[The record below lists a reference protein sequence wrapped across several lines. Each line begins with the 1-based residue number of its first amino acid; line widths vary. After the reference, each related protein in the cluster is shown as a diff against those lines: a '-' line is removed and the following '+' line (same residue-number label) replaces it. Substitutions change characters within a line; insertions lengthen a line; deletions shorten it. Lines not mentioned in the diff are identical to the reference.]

1 MIDATH
7 DPKIVSWVES
17 ANDPATDFPP
27 QNLPLGA
34 FRRSGTGSARTG
46 VAIGDMIVDI
56 AEGQRLGLFAGEPEA
71 AAAACGDT
79 LNGFMALGSQAW
91 TVLRRR
97 LSELLRADT
106 PQGKRAAAV
115 QRELLVP
122 QDEAAMQLPVRIGD
136 YSDFYASLSHASN
149 VGSMLRPDN
158 PLLPN
163 YKWVPIGYHGRA
175 SSIARERHAGTT
187 PRRAEQRR

>member
-1 MIDATH
+1 M
-7 DPKIVSWVES
+7 
-17 ANDPATDFPP
+17 
-27 QNLPLGA
+27 
-34 FRRSGTGSARTG
+34 RR
-46 VAIGDMIVDI
+46 
-56 AEGQRLGLFAGEPEA
+56 
-71 AAAACGDT
+71 T

-106 PQGKRAAAV
+106 PLGKRAAAV
-115 QRELLVP
+115 QRDLLVP
-122 QDEAAMQLPVRIGD
+122 QDDAVMQLPVRIGD

-175 SSIARERHAGTT
+175 SSIVVSGHAGATPAGQSKGRSAMPHRPSVPPSASTTRSRSVCSLDRERVRCADSD
-187 PRRAEQRR
+187 R